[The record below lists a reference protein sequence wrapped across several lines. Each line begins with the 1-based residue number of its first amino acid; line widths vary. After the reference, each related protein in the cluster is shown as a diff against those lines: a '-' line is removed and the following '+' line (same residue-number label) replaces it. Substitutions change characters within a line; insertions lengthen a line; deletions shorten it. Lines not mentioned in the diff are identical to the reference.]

1 MQTGQGTSNRLVTTA
16 KMADTAAKGVMGV
29 QMRFQNSRVLVTGA
43 AGGIGASVT
52 SMFRR
57 EGALVCATD
66 LDCSGIEAEARLAGD
81 LTDPGF
87 ADNLPVMA
95 VEALG
100 GLDILVNNAG
110 FMARGKVTETDD
122 DSLSRAMAVN
132 VEAPFRISR
141 SAVPI
146 LAARE
151 GGGAIVN
158 IASCWG
164 VRPGAAHALYCM
176 TKAAIASLT
185 QCMAMDHAG
194 DGVRINA
201 VCPNEVDTPMLRTG
215 FAMRGF
221 DPDSAVTELGKT
233 VPLGRIAQPEEIADV
248 VLFLASDAARYMCG
262 ALVEVN
268 GGKPVI

>member
-1 MQTGQGTSNRLVTTA
+1 
-16 KMADTAAKGVMGV
+16 
-29 QMRFQNSRVLVTGA
+29 MRFEDRRVLVTGA
-43 AGGIGASVT
+43 AGGIGAAVT

-66 LDCSGIEAEARLAGD
+66 LDCSGIEAEASLAGD

-87 ADNLPVMA
+87 ADALPRRA
-95 VEALG
+95 ADALG

-110 FMARGKVTETDD
+110 YMARGKATETDD
-122 DSLSRAMAVN
+122 DSLSRSLAVN

-141 SAVPI
+141 AAVPI
-146 LAARE
+146 LSAGD

-158 IASCWG
+158 VASCWG
-164 VRPGAAHALYCM
+164 LRPGAAHALYCM
-176 TKAAIASLT
+176 TKAALASLT

-221 DPDSAVTELGKT
+221 DPDSAVAELGET
-233 VPLGRIAQPEEIADV
+233 VPLGRIAKPEDIADV